1 MLLRESV
8 HFSGTIRSCPSFLL
22 PFGHYLADWLYDNP
36 ACDSLCEG
44 SHQMELVFAG
54 DWHRTFPS
62 LSIQSNGFQCLSDL
76 KSKEGQARLAF
87 GLFFNCQF
95 VKSKVQ

>member
-1 MLLRESV
+1 MLLRGSV
-8 HFSGTIRSCPSFLL
+8 NFSGTIRKLFKLSSPIR
-22 PFGHYLADWLYDNP
+22 HYLADWLYDDS

-44 SHQMELVFAG
+44 SHQMGLVFAG
-54 DWHRTFPS
+54 DWHRAFPC
-62 LSIQSNGFQCLSDL
+62 LSVQSNSFQCLSRL
-76 KSKEGQARLAF
+76 KIVKGQARLAF